1 MILNQSWGIFF
12 FFSDGMKRTLV
23 SGYRSH
29 FCVMVSDITVVPRLS
44 DLFVLNCLKSYG
56 QGYSDMPSRD
66 LMQTNCRGC
75 YLKIEKLWTSAL
87 LSDYLLWSFLQC
99 PSDIKKK
106 NVHSM
111 NAEQMKG
118 KVPLKLPHCGLEAVN
133 SLPSC
138 HGIKSPLHCCTDL
151 PGKIIFS
158 GLMWYSVLA
167 HMLLQKLY
175 CFGLGTTKS
184 TASHFIYKSTG
195 FKAGKTGKA
204 SKVTDPPSQHDLQ
217 YSSGFFWTPLPH
229 FLYCQVELCGL
240 MQESTE
246 AANKSISGPLSVTIV
261 AGVRRQ

>member
-1 MILNQSWGIFF
+1 MILNQSWGIF

-106 NVHSM
+106 KCTFHECRTN
-111 NAEQMKG
+111 EG
-118 KVPLKLPHCGLEAVN
+118 KSAFKIT
-133 SLPSC
+133 SLWVGSSEFSAQLSRHQEPS
-138 HGIKSPLHCCTDL
+138 SLLHR
-151 PGKIIFS
+151 
-158 GLMWYSVLA
+158 
-167 HMLLQKLY
+167 
-175 CFGLGTTKS
+175 
-184 TASHFIYKSTG
+184 
-195 FKAGKTGKA
+195 
-204 SKVTDPPSQHDLQ
+204 PSWENH
-217 YSSGFFWTPLPH
+217 FFWADVVFCPGTYAL
-229 FLYCQVELCGL
+229 
-240 MQESTE
+240 TE
-246 AANKSISGPLSVTIV
+246 TLLLWLGYHKIYSKPFHLQIYWFQG
-261 AGVRRQ
+261 RKDW